1 MRLHPF
7 LIAVSLALA
16 VPLLGGCA
24 AAVVGG
30 VALGAGAAHDR
41 RGASSYIDDKRIY
54 LAAYDNINKD
64 KELALKNSVIIVVYD
79 GVILLVGEVRTQELK
94 MRAEQRV
101 SGFEG
106 TVRIINELEIRE
118 PEGWWSRR
126 ADNSLTA
133 RVKTGLLDI
142 TSLPGFDPTRVNVTT
157 AHRVVYLLGYVS
169 HEEGEAVTEV
179 ARNTPDVEKVVTF
192 FDYEEPTKEPAES
205 AAPQK

>member
-192 FDYEEPTKEPAES
+192 FDYEETTKEAAEA

>member
-106 TVRIINELEIRE
+106 TVRIINELDIRE

-192 FDYEEPTKEPAES
+192 FDYEEPTKEPAEA

>member
-94 MRAEQRV
+94 VRAEQRV

-192 FDYEEPTKEPAES
+192 FDYEEPTKEPAEA

>member
-1 MRLHPF
+1 
-7 LIAVSLALA
+7 
-16 VPLLGGCA
+16 LLGGCA

-94 MRAEQRV
+94 VRAEQRV

-192 FDYEEPTKEPAES
+192 FDYEEPTKEPAEA

>member
-205 AAPQK
+205 ATPQK

>member
-192 FDYEEPTKEPAES
+192 FDYEEPTKEPAE
-205 AAPQK
+205 AAASQK